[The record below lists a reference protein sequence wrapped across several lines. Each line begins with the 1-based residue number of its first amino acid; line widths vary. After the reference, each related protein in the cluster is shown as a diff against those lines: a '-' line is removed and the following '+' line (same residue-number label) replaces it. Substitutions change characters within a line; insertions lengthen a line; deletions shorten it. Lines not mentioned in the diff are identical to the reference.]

1 MLLDLVFIRHGM
13 TAGNQ
18 ERRYIGQNDDQPL
31 SEHGRRMLIARQAD
45 GLYPRV
51 QAVYTS
57 PLCRCRE
64 TARLLF
70 PALVPVILQALIEL
84 DFGSFEGKTYDQL
97 KDNPAY
103 RCWIDTAGMTPPP
116 GGEGGQE
123 FAERLKGA
131 MRQIAQDAVCSGV
144 RQAAVVTHGGRL
156 MSLLSSLGQ
165 GLDEQDFYRFQS
177 ANGGGFT
184 ARMDTDTLV
193 LTDIRA
199 L

>member
-1 MLLDLVFIRHGM
+1 MLLDLVFIRHGL

-31 SEHGRRMLIARQAD
+31 SEQGRRALLERQAD
-45 GLYPRV
+45 GVYPRV
-51 QAVYTS
+51 QTVYAS
-57 PLCRCRE
+57 PLCRCCE
-64 TARLLF
+64 TARLLY
-70 PALVPVILQALIEL
+70 PALVPIVIQALIEL

-103 RCWIDTAGMTPPP
+103 RRWIDTAGMVPPP

-131 MRQIAQDAVCSGV
+131 MQQIAQDAVRSGV
-144 RQAAVVTHGGRL
+144 RQAAVVTHGGCL

-165 GLDEQDFYRFQS
+165 ELTEQDFYRFQA

-184 ARMDTDTLV
+184 AQMDTDTLV
-193 LTDIRA
+193 LTHIRA

>member
-1 MLLDLVFIRHGM
+1 
-13 TAGNQ
+13 
-18 ERRYIGQNDDQPL
+18 
-31 SEHGRRMLIARQAD
+31 
-45 GLYPRV
+45 
-51 QAVYTS
+51 
-57 PLCRCRE
+57 
-64 TARLLF
+64 
-70 PALVPVILQALIEL
+70 
-84 DFGSFEGKTYDQL
+84 
-97 KDNPAY
+97 
-103 RCWIDTAGMTPPP
+103 
-116 GGEGGQE
+116 
-123 FAERLKGA
+123 

-144 RQAAVVTHGGRL
+144 RQAAVVTHGGCL